1 MRDRFAVGRRILAA
15 RLDAGLSASRMA
27 ERLGVSVNSLRRW
40 ENGKNPPPSTL
51 VGSVADLL
59 KVTRAWLLTGEGPRQ
74 DGQGAARCAKDRLR
88 AD

>member
-27 ERLGVSVNSLRRW
+27 ERLGVSVGSLRRW

-59 KVTRAWLLTGEGPRQ
+59 KVSRTWLLTGEGPRQ
-74 DGQGAARCAKDRLR
+74 DGVSTTPADSGRLR
-88 AD
+88 TD